1 MIRIVKAG
9 DSRIGEFNARPAF
22 PQEAE
27 DAAFRVLADIRK
39 NGDRAVRKYVA
50 KFEGY
55 KGTDLKVD
63 AGDIKIPAKIAAA
76 VKDAHRRVMKFSKAS
91 LRKAWTMKTPGGGS
105 AGEFFSPMDRV
116 GVYVPGG
123 TAPLASTSIMTVTL
137 AKAAG
142 VREIVAC
149 TPAGRTGEVNPVLL
163 YALKLAGATEIY
175 RVGGIQAIGMMPYGT
190 ESCRKVQKI
199 AGPGN
204 AFVTAAKRQ
213 VYGYVAID
221 QVAGP
226 SEIAV
231 LADGSV
237 DARWVAADLL
247 SQAEH
252 GSGLEK
258 SLCVCTSREF
268 AEKVRAEVLAQ
279 TKKLSR
285 REIIE
290 RVINSDGILIV
301 VAKDIGE
308 GMEVVNRFAPE
319 HFEIMTKDALKVM
332 KGVRSA
338 GAVFAPVA
346 PGAGESALRRYASE
360 RLQKLSDALRELFD
374 TVHGTLEKRSND
386 NDIASVFD
394 RAADEVC
401 IRCRNRDLCWQC
413 GYADTLDILNG
424 ITGVMLS
431 RGRIT
436 RGDLPERFRDQCI
449 APEAFVTALNGE
461 LRAMMF
467 RKQFRARLGENR
479 AAAYG
484 QYADMS
490 KIMETAA
497 KELAAAE
504 GTDPL
509 AERRLLRFLHGMDM
523 NAKASVF
530 RDARG
535 RLHATVE
542 SGSLGTLTKD
552 TAYLDKL
559 SGVLGVRLCRPAA
572 ENDERE
578 KILLLQAEPL
588 AVSVGIAA
596 MKKQGEPVSGDRGTY
611 FKTDSGVL
619 CVILSDGM
627 GSGTGAARDSVA
639 AVRVLERFLRAGVE
653 PVTAMKILNSVM
665 LLRNG

>member
-1 MIRIVKAG
+1 MIRIVKSG
-9 DSRIGEFNARPAF
+9 DGRIEKFNARPAF

-27 DAAFRVLADIRK
+27 DAAFKVLAEIRRD
-39 NGDRAVRKYVA
+39 GDRAVRKYVA

-55 KGTDLKVD
+55 KGKDLKVD
-63 AGDIKIPAKIAAA
+63 VGELDIPAKIRTA

-91 LRKAWTMKTPGGGS
+91 LREAWSMKTPGGGK

-123 TAPLASTSIMTVTL
+123 TAPLASTSVMTVTL

-142 VREIVAC
+142 VKEIVAC
-149 TPAGRTGEVNPVLL
+149 TPAGKTGEVNPVLL

-175 RVGGIQAIGMMPYGT
+175 RVGGIQAIGMMAYGT

-279 TKKLSR
+279 TEKLSR
-285 REIIE
+285 RELIE
-290 RVINSDGILIV
+290 RVIDRDGILIV
-301 VAKDIGE
+301 VAKDLKE

-338 GAVFAPVA
+338 GAVFA
-346 PGAGESALRRYASE
+346 GAWTPESAGDFVAGPSHVLPTGGAANMFNGLTPDDFRRRHSFVAFTKKDLAE
-360 RLQKLSDALRELFD
+360 TRATIEAFAEVEGLDA
-374 TVHGTLEKRSND
+374 HGRA
-386 NDIASVFD
+386 ASV
-394 RAADEVC
+394 
-401 IRCRNRDLCWQC
+401 
-413 GYADTLDILNG
+413 
-424 ITGVMLS
+424 
-431 RGRIT
+431 
-436 RGDLPERFRDQCI
+436 RF
-449 APEAFVTALNGE
+449 E
-461 LRAMMF
+461 
-467 RKQFRARLGENR
+467 
-479 AAAYG
+479 
-484 QYADMS
+484 
-490 KIMETAA
+490 
-497 KELAAAE
+497 
-504 GTDPL
+504 
-509 AERRLLRFLHGMDM
+509 
-523 NAKASVF
+523 
-530 RDARG
+530 
-535 RLHATVE
+535 
-542 SGSLGTLTKD
+542 
-552 TAYLDKL
+552 
-559 SGVLGVRLCRPAA
+559 
-572 ENDERE
+572 
-578 KILLLQAEPL
+578 
-588 AVSVGIAA
+588 
-596 MKKQGEPVSGDRGTY
+596 
-611 FKTDSGVL
+611 
-619 CVILSDGM
+619 
-627 GSGTGAARDSVA
+627 
-639 AVRVLERFLRAGVE
+639 
-653 PVTAMKILNSVM
+653 
-665 LLRNG
+665 